1 MAPGFLLLLTLV
13 LLSALAPVVG
23 AVAIGCLFFPA
34 ATPLAATLIR
44 YGAGGAA
51 LAAAAV
57 GLSAMTG
64 AAFATG
70 EALIIV
76 SAGFSVG
83 ALTGGL
89 FRLIMSRRR
98 ARADG

>member
-44 YGAGGAA
+44 TGAGGAVLA
-51 LAAAAV
+51 MAAA
-57 GLSAMTG
+57 GLSVQTG
-64 AAFATG
+64 G
-70 EALIIV
+70 ALGAGDTMIMV
-76 SAGFSVG
+76 SAGFTAG
-83 ALTGGL
+83 ALSGGL
-89 FRLIMSRRR
+89 FHLIMSRRR
-98 ARADG
+98 ARAN